1 MISTTPIPNALDAL
15 RNGARRAAWQFAQA
29 KTDDQRQMAQFWI
42 DYFARQIARW
52 EAKR

>member
-1 MISTTPIPNALDAL
+1 MIATTTIPDALESL
-15 RNGARRAAWQFAQA
+15 RNGAQVALLQLQQAQTDEQRA
-29 KTDDQRQMAQFWI
+29 MAQFWI